1 MLKKLPPGRLKRTLM
16 ITCAL
21 AVTAQ
26 GLAQAAIA
34 LIKLVK
40 EVLPLVHW

>member
-1 MLKKLPPGRLKRTLM
+1 MLNRLPPGRLKRTLV

-21 AVTAQ
+21 ALTAQ

-34 LIKLVK
+34 MIKLAK
-40 EVLPLVHW
+40 ELLPLVHW